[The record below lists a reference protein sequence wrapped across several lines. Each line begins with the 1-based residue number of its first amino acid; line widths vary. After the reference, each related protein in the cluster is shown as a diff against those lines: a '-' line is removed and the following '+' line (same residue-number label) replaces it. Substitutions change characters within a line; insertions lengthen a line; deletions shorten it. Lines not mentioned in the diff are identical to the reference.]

1 MDNSADELLMS
12 ADSHI
17 QMSKHAS
24 YQLRGGLNAS
34 LPESMAG
41 QTDHNNKF
49 GTIAPP
55 DQVNQSFQQHGAG
68 KLQYKSQNINRSLK
82 QVFPNPGALTLSAEQ
97 IRDQKYQQP
106 GN

>member
-1 MDNSADELLMS
+1 MENSADGLLMS

-24 YQLRGGLNAS
+24 YQLRGGLTTS
-34 LPESMAG
+34 QPDSMAG
-41 QTDHNNKF
+41 HVDMNRRL

-55 DQVNQSFQQHGAG
+55 DQINQSFQQHGAG

-82 QVFPNPGALTLSAEQ
+82 QVFPHAGGLTLSAEQ
-97 IRDQKYQQP
+97 INDQKYQQP
-106 GN
+106 G